1 MVLYD
6 YYACSCDAYIVSGL
20 VNSQLNESN
29 RFFFIIVILMGKKK
43 YKKRENSYAGY
54 LYELKKP
61 SSSEKAH
68 LESIASS

>member
-1 MVLYD
+1 
-6 YYACSCDAYIVSGL
+6 
-20 VNSQLNESN
+20 
-29 RFFFIIVILMGKKK
+29 MGKKK